1 MIATHPAKVKVLSMG
16 RRWGKTILG
25 GALALST
32 ASQGGKVAWVVPQ
45 YKNGRTLW
53 RWVESTVAPYRKYGI
68 SPNKSERII
77 EFGNGG
83 FLGIFSADNEDSIR
97 SESFDLAIL
106 DEAARIPETAWTDAI
121 MPTLAD
127 SDGDAILISTPRG
140 QNWFFTEFQRGI
152 SGDNKLQKSWT
163 APSSDNP
170 SPNIQKAF
178 MLAKERIPEISFRQ
192 EWLADF
198 VDSEGAVFR
207 RIRDAAILQPLD
219 EPKEGGQYVAG
230 VDVAASVDYT
240 VITVMD
246 VQSKEMVYLDR
257 FNRVDYSVLEDRI
270 DACYRRWHMTG
281 IVIEANSIGA
291 EPVQRLS
298 ARGLNVIPF
307 TTTNTS
313 KHGIIQS
320 LQSAFEHGQVTILD
334 NPVLVG
340 ELLSFESKKTN
351 SGNFTYS
358 APDGQHDDCVMSLA
372 LAWYALDRAQPVILF
387 GA

>member
-32 ASQGGKVAWVVPQ
+32 ASKGGKVAWVVPQ

-68 SPNKSERII
+68 TPNKSDRII

-97 SESFDLAIL
+97 SESFDLVIL

-152 SGDNKLQKSWT
+152 SGDEKLQKSWT

-178 MLAKERIPEISFRQ
+178 RLAKERIPEISFRQ
-192 EWLADF
+192 EWLAEF
-198 VDSEGAVFR
+198 VDNEGAVFR
-207 RIRDAAILQPLD
+207 RIRDAAILQQS
-219 EPKEGGQYVAG
+219 EPQEGKQYVAG

-246 VQSKEMVYLDR
+246 TKTRDMVYMDR
-257 FNRVDYSVLEDRI
+257 FNRVDYPVLEDRI
-270 DACYRRWHMTG
+270 AADYAKWKLTG
-281 IVIEANSIGA
+281 MVVEANSIGQG
-291 EPVQRLS
+291 VIDHLQN
-298 ARGLNVIPF
+298 RGMNIIPF
-307 TTTNTS
+307 TTTNAT

-320 LQSAFEHGQVTILD
+320 LQSAFEHGQIRILD

-340 ELLSFESKKTN
+340 ELLSFESKKNN
-351 SGNFTYS
+351 SGTFSYS
-358 APDGQHDDCVMSLA
+358 APEGQHDDCVMSLA
-372 LAWYALDRAQPVILF
+372 LAFHAVDRAQPVILF